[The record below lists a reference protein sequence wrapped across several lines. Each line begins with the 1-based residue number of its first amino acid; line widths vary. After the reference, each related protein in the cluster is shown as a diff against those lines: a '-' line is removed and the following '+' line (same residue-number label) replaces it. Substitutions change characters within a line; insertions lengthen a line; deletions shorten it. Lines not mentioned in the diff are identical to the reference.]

1 MPSLWWPAVRPPT
14 AYRAALPFRSPQ
26 SALRNLQ
33 SEFRI
38 STLFPFPALPLR
50 EVWLRLALH
59 VSPPSAVFFRHSSF
73 SCSAHTPSAQSTTL
87 VTARARYRNAH
98 RARSPLLIVQMYRLL
113 QTGLDWN
120 LGGFGRGGD
129 PGQWSADFRAR
140 HASAVCDI
148 RTPPYV
154 LVNRHS

>member
-26 SALRNLQ
+26 SAICNPN
-33 SEFRI
+33 SAFR
-38 STLFPFPALPLR
+38 PFPIPGLALTRSVGSFGATRFAGSDASRFTIHSSRVSPRTPHLHNPLPL
-50 EVWLRLALH
+50 LLH
-59 VSPPSAVFFRHSSF
+59 G
-73 SCSAHTPSAQSTTL
+73 
-87 VTARARYRNAH
+87 RAIENAH
-98 RARSPLLIVQMYRLL
+98 RARSPRLIVQMYRLL

-129 PGQWSADFRAR
+129 PGQWSAEFRAR